1 MAEPHA
7 VAPPADA
14 PAENNAA
21 ADGVTRQIKMD
32 IYAPPVF
39 HGRSTDDALSF
50 LQYVERYAAFKQMN
64 DTEKLQF
71 ITILLRDT
79 ASDFYEALPNTDR
92 ESWDRFKPA
101 FLSRFGRSE
110 AVRWRDTSDLYTMS
124 QLIDE
129 SAEDFIARVMKKAK
143 YVPNIDES
151 LLRSAVIQGLRPQI
165 RSHVLQANIHNMA
178 DLLQAARVADVAT
191 TSSDP
196 TFQQLL
202 TEIRVSNEQHAKHNA
217 AFELLS
223 SRLNNL
229 HVSSADTNNTS
240 RSRSSSPRRVRF
252 DTPERPPPSPGYN
265 YRRSDKDRPP
275 RRYYDNANRN
285 NCNYCGM
292 IHRGNRCP
300 AADAQCLYCGRVG
313 HFRAVC
319 RQALR
324 SQNQRGRIS
333 RPRI

>member
-1 MAEPHA
+1 
-7 VAPPADA
+7 
-14 PAENNAA
+14 
-21 ADGVTRQIKMD
+21 
-32 IYAPPVF
+32 
-39 HGRSTDDALSF
+39 
-50 LQYVERYAAFKQMN
+50 
-64 DTEKLQF
+64 
-71 ITILLRDT
+71 
-79 ASDFYEALPNTDR
+79 
-92 ESWDRFKPA
+92 
-101 FLSRFGRSE
+101 
-110 AVRWRDTSDLYTMS
+110 MS

-223 SRLNNL
+223 SRLNDL

-240 RSRSSSPRRVRF
+240 RSRSSSPVSTTLHYSAACRSLMVSAVQSWAGSPRTSLGVLSTSLHRRPALHRLQYCMVFHRVR
-252 DTPERPPPSPGYN
+252 SLG
-265 YRRSDKDRPP
+265 RSCLSCILQTF
-275 RRYYDNANRN
+275 
-285 NCNYCGM
+285 CNWFETM
-292 IHRGNRCP
+292 T
-300 AADAQCLYCGRVG
+300 
-313 HFRAVC
+313 
-319 RQALR
+319 
-324 SQNQRGRIS
+324 
-333 RPRI
+333 